1 VKITEFE
8 WSLQKKRILSKASSL
23 DKDPIPA
30 YSPENKLS
38 FTGKRIKRGL
48 YKWSKGIINADL
60 NGALNIIRKEVPESL
75 NELIRIRNRG
85 CGFQPF
91 KVLAFFFGRDN
102 EPTTRKS
109 RTRPMPSQ

>member
-1 VKITEFE
+1 
-8 WSLQKKRILSKASSL
+8 
-23 DKDPIPA
+23 
-30 YSPENKLS
+30 
-38 FTGKRIKRGL
+38 L

-91 KVLAFFFGRDN
+91 KVLAF
-102 EPTTRKS
+102 
-109 RTRPMPSQ
+109 